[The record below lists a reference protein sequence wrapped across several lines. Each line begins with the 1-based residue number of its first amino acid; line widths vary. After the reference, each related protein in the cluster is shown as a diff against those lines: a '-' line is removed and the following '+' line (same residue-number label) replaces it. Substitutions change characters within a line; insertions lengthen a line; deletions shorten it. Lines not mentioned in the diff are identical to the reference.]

1 MSITVRISD
10 GHGNSFTAAV
20 PEAFRI
26 RKNFTLKELANTKA
40 KDSVKFIY
48 NPGVAEFLDEL
59 QEFRDW
65 FNKPMTVNSC
75 YRTAAFN
82 ASCGGSSNSAHLKG
96 TAMDWG
102 ISGHTE
108 KQRQNVIN
116 KWKAICAAHK
126 VYGKINLYTNGYH
139 LEAFS
144 DKAYGATEPWRVVD
158 YRGKKGDW

>member
-1 MSITVRISD
+1 MTTVCDGRI
-10 GHGNSFTAAV
+10 V
-20 PEAFRI
+20 
-26 RKNFTLKELANTKA
+26 KNFSLVEMANNKA
-40 KDSVKFIY
+40 KDVTKLLLT
-48 NPGVAEFLDEL
+48 PEVVEFARMV

-65 FNKPMTVNSC
+65 YCKPMTVNSW
-75 YRTAAFN
+75 YRTKSFN
-82 ASCGGSSNSAHLKG
+82 AACGGSPHSAHLKG

-116 KWKAICAAHK
+116 KWKAICAEHK

-144 DKAYGATEPWRVVD
+144 DKAYATSVNWRVVD
-158 YRGKKGDW
+158 YRGKIGDW